1 MIAKN
6 TPQPVQPTRST
17 DYVPETGILYRVK
30 GALRYLRRNKAL
42 AAGLTIFIFLAFFTA
57 IGSLFIDPRYDP
69 YPLAGPAAVPPT
81 LHYCP
86 QSDPGCTQTAPQ
98 AYPFGTDGQG
108 RDLFAVAVAGTWM
121 TIRIGVLAGLIGVV
135 IGTVLG
141 FTSAFY
147 GGVYDTI
154 IRWIVDVLLTV
165 PGLLVLV
172 VVASTIGGL
181 QGGRGVT
188 LDQMAL
194 IIALLAWRG
203 PTRTIRAQVLS
214 MRERAYVMMARLN
227 GMSSLSI
234 IFKELIPNLLPYLGA
249 GLVGSVTGAI
259 FASMGLAALGLG
271 PLREPTLGVTI
282 YWVINQNAFLRGLWW
297 WAAVPITIV
306 ALVFIMLFL
315 ISVGLDELANPRV
328 RRAR

>member
-1 MIAKN
+1 M
-6 TPQPVQPTRST
+6 QRLRLS
-17 DYVPETGILYRVK
+17 
-30 GALRYLRRNKAL
+30 LRYIRRNVPL
-42 AAGLTIFIFLAFFTA
+42 A
-57 IGSLFIDPRYDP
+57 IGLGIFVVLVLFTTIGSFFIDPKIDP
-69 YPLAGPAAVPPT
+69 YPLAGPASVPPT

-86 QSDPGCTQTAPQ
+86 NSDPQCENTEPR

-121 TIRIGVLAGLIGVV
+121 TIRIGLLAGV
-135 IGTVLG
+135 IGLGIGTILG

-147 GGVYDTI
+147 GGAYDTFV
-154 IRWIVDVLLTV
+154 RWVVDVLLTV

-181 QGGRGVT
+181 REGAGIT
-188 LDQMAL
+188 INQMAL
-194 IIALLAWRG
+194 IIALLAWMG

-214 MRERAYVMMARLN
+214 MRERAYVMVARLN
-227 GMSSLSI
+227 GMSNLAI
-234 IFKELIPNLLPYLGA
+234 VFQELIPNLLPYLGA

-315 ISVGLDELANPRV
+315 ISMGLDELANPRV

>member
-1 MIAKN
+1 MLAKDM
-6 TPQPVQPTRST
+6 VQPTRST
-17 DYVPETGILYRVK
+17 GYAPQTGAMVRVR
-30 GALRYLRRNKAL
+30 GFLRYLRRNKAL
-42 AAGLTIFIFLAFFTA
+42 AAGLGILTVLILFTA
-57 IGSLFIDPRYDP
+57 IGSFFIDPKVDP
-69 YPLAGPAAVPPT
+69 YPLAAPASVPPT

-86 QSDPGCTQTAPQ
+86 KTDPECTQTAPQ

-108 RDLFAVAVAGTWM
+108 RNLFAVAVVGTWM
-121 TIRIGVLAGLIGVV
+121 TIRIGLLAGIIGVV
-135 IGTVLG
+135 IGIILG

-147 GGVYDTI
+147 GGAYDTFV
-154 IRWIVDVLLTV
+154 RWMVDVLLTV

-172 VVASTIGGL
+172 VVASTIGSVT
-181 QGGRGVT
+181 QGKSIT
-188 LDQMAL
+188 LNQMAL
-194 IIALLAWRG
+194 IIALLAWMG

-214 MRERAYVMMARLN
+214 MRERPYVMMARLN
-227 GMSSLSI
+227 GMSSLAI